1 MDSWRKQHSS
11 LMLVQLFVSSAHSMY
26 ITLLPRQLSD
36 LGLSAEQL
44 TIWTGMIFAGNFAAM
59 MLIMPMLGRM
69 GDRIGRKPIMLWSGV
84 GMAVMTLL
92 MSVTSSPLEM
102 AILRFLQGCFTGILP
117 FAMILVVTG
126 APKGRVGVSV
136 GKMQMMAESGAVI
149 GPLVGAALLV
159 FWQPRFGFPVMSA
172 LILIATW
179 FVWKFVRDPRKEIAK
194 SEEKSNLWQDFREIW
209 RTKPF
214 PQLMISAFC
223 INFCLIGTIPLL
235 GFFIDTAEGQ
245 WWHGGFNVGFA
256 LSIMSFSVIVF
267 SPLLGS
273 LADRVGPLPMLTAA
287 TLLAITLSAAQ
298 ALAHSY
304 TTIIICRFLMGLCVA
319 ALIPNI
325 QAQIRKYVRP
335 GMESRTFGFTNS
347 WQFMGSLAGPALGGV
362 LTSYLGIRGWF
373 WILVLVFSFSCLQA
387 IWIARIVKMRHQV
400 IPVLKAEAG

>member
-1 MDSWRKQHSS
+1 MDSWRKQHTS

-92 MSVTSSPLEM
+92 MSVAGSPLEM

-179 FVWKFVRDPRKEIAK
+179 FVWKFVRDPRKEITK
-194 SEEKSNLWQDFREIW
+194 SEEKSNLWQDFRDIW

-304 TTIIICRFLMGLCVA
+304 TTIVICRFLMGLCVA

-347 WQFMGSLAGPALGGV
+347 WQFMGSLAGPALGGL